1 MTSKK
6 KVSASMGGAA
16 EAAKLD
22 KTTKAEALGAKKVHV
37 VEAPKAKAA
46 AKKPA
51 EPKSPAPAITPAS
64 VLAAAR
70 AFHKETAGACDME
83 AIADDDNGYGSRLRV
98 LKALLGTDKVV
109 VKDAE
114 PARLKKALL
123 AAVGAKTAGELAL
136 KCTAMVKAADK
147 KNAAEA
153 KADKERSER
162 ELRRAMREAPIHDGK
177 PILPAPKRLSKK
189 QRAVKDAAERAAV
202 AREMRLAQEDEA
214 RAGIALPRPGAA
226 VSVDLE
232 AICLLEDPSNGIVLM
247 RLEKPNSQGAIC
259 VYNNGSRVAAG
270 VVPTEVLNTLRSKST
285 DDLIRD
291 VNQLLRP
298 ITAGV
303 VVTPVAEHHL
313 TAVLA
318 HCKESI
324 EMANK
329 KAAETAAKT
338 KKFAAPA
345 SASKKAIKAD
355 KPAKAA
361 ASAAGDA
368 RKSSLFRLLNDTKAA
383 WSAFTTQKGEI
394 VAAFVKL
401 GAVGKTAAGVT
412 RAQLIAA
419 LPQVPDKNISFYL
432 SKWQP
437 AGIVEK
443 LPAAE

>member
-1 MTSKK
+1 
-6 KVSASMGGAA
+6 
-16 EAAKLD
+16 
-22 KTTKAEALGAKKVHV
+22 
-37 VEAPKAKAA
+37 
-46 AKKPA
+46 
-51 EPKSPAPAITPAS
+51 
-64 VLAAAR
+64 
-70 AFHKETAGACDME
+70 
-83 AIADDDNGYGSRLRV
+83 
-98 LKALLGTDKVV
+98 
-109 VKDAE
+109 
-114 PARLKKALL
+114 
-123 AAVGAKTAGELAL
+123 
-136 KCTAMVKAADK
+136 
-147 KNAAEA
+147 
-153 KADKERSER
+153 
-162 ELRRAMREAPIHDGK
+162 
-177 PILPAPKRLSKK
+177 
-189 QRAVKDAAERAAV
+189 
-202 AREMRLAQEDEA
+202 
-214 RAGIALPRPGAA
+214 
-226 VSVDLE
+226 
-232 AICLLEDPSNGIVLM
+232 
-247 RLEKPNSQGAIC
+247 
-259 VYNNGSRVAAG
+259 VAAG

-291 VNQLLRP
+291 VNQLLHP

-303 VVTPVAEHHL
+303 VVTPVAERHL

-345 SASKKAIKAD
+345 AASKKAAKAD

-419 LPQVPDKNISFYL
+419 LPEVPDKNISFYL